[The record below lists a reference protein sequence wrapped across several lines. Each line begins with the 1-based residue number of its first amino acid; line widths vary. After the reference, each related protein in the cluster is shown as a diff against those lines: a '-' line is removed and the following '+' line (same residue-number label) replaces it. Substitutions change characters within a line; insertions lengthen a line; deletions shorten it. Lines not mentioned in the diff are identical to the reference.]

1 VGTRNKMAIE
11 KRLPK
16 APADMIYVALSLLQK
31 WCIILKEADKERIMQ
46 TKCNI
51 MEWLKIFKPTVVAAS
66 DVYMSFKAVIV
77 LVLCFSLNTGIPSSV
92 MVTLLS

>member
-1 VGTRNKMAIE
+1 MAIE

-16 APADMIYVALSLLQK
+16 ALADMIYVALSLLQK
-31 WCIILKEADKERIMQ
+31 WCIMLKEVDKERIMQ

-51 MEWLKIFKPTVVAAS
+51 MEWMKTFKPSVVTTS
-66 DVYMSFKAVIV
+66 DVYEFYKAVV
-77 LVLCFSLNTGIPSSV
+77 VQVLCFSLNTGIPSSV